1 MKEDEKERTMA
12 WMIWL
17 DGSSNQR
24 AKGVR
29 VLLRSPEGDTIECAI
44 RLQFSITNN
53 EAEYEMV
60 LSGLDLAKVVGVLSA
75 VYIVIQR
82 LLSDTSMAITRQKG
96 NR

>member
-1 MKEDEKERTMA
+1 MKEDEEERTMA
-12 WMIWL
+12 WMIWT

-24 AKGVR
+24 VGGVR

-53 EAEYEMV
+53 EAEYEAV
-60 LSGLDLAKVVGVLSA
+60 LLGLDLAKVVGFVSA
-75 VYIVIQR
+75 VYSVSHR
-82 LLSDTSMAITRQKG
+82 LLSGTSMAITRQKG